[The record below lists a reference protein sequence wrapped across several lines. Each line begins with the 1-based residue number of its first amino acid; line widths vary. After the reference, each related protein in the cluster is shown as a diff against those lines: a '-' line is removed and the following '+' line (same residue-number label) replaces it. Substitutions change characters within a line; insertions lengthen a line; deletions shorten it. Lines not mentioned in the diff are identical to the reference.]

1 MMNPTINEQQQR
13 LIDDTGFAELNRAIV
28 ESATQ
33 SQNVKKKN
41 LLSQARVTNNI
52 RKKVRFPIKAT
63 PQQTLSMHVE
73 LWRKCPFNL
82 TNFSQL
88 VEDVNS
94 KERFNQ
100 YRGTIGVRKLL
111 SIDGPP
117 IQPIIDAN
125 IVPRMIE
132 FMRMEEE
139 PQMQV
144 EAAWVLTNVASGT
157 TAQTQIVMDKGA
169 IPWFSKILRS
179 NNKDLREQAIWALGN
194 ISGDSAI
201 NRNIALKHGV
211 LQPLLKIVDEPDAN
225 TNIIK
230 QGTWAIS
237 NLCRGRPI
245 PKAAYVKAA
254 IPTLFNA
261 LSSQTDS
268 ETLTDTAWAL
278 SYLSGYENTLGI
290 VMSCSNAV
298 PTLVSLLSH
307 ASLSIVIPCLRT
319 LGNIC
324 AGDEAQTDVVLN
336 CPDFLGKI
344 YELLQHTKK
353 SVRRESIWII
363 SNITAGSSIQIS
375 RLFQSYPFL
384 EKLISYIQNDSDEIK
399 KESLWV
405 FSNALKHGTINQS
418 AELCNAGILNCFIM
432 MLQTTNNASTLKV
445 TLDGLYQ
452 MLNLGKVMASAN
464 KSEQNLVL
472 TELEKAGALD
482 KYDTLQDFDDEDVY
496 NVVIKTA
503 KEFMPFIE
511 IRPRPTEEDDF
522 DLQDDDYDD
531 SDDDQN

>member
-1 MMNPTINEQQQR
+1 MNPPAHQPQPI
-13 LIDDTGFAELNRAIV
+13 IDDAGFAELNKAIV

-41 LLSQARVTNNI
+41 LLSQARFTNNI

-63 PQQTLSMHVE
+63 PQQTLSLHAE
-73 LWRKCPFNL
+73 LWKKCTFNL
-82 TNFSQL
+82 TNLSQL

-94 KERFNQ
+94 NERFNQ

-125 IVPRMIE
+125 LVPRMIE
-132 FMRMEEE
+132 FVKREDE
-139 PQMQV
+139 PQLQV

-157 TAQTQIVMDKGA
+157 TTQTQTVMDKGA
-169 IPWFSKILRS
+169 ITWFSKILRS

-225 TNIIK
+225 LNIIK

-245 PKAAYVKAA
+245 PKADYVKAA
-254 IPTLFNA
+254 IPTLFNV
-261 LSSQTDS
+261 LSSQSDS
-268 ETLTDTAWAL
+268 ETLTDAAWAL
-278 SYLSGYENTLGI
+278 SYLSGYEHTLDI
-290 VMSCSNAV
+290 VMSCSSAV

-307 ASLSIVIPCLRT
+307 SFLSIVIPCLRT

-344 YELLQHTKK
+344 YELLLHTKK

-363 SNITAGSSIQIS
+363 SNITAGSSNQIS
-375 RLFQSYPFL
+375 RLFQSYPFV

-405 FSNALKHGTINQS
+405 FSNALKHGSVDQS
-418 AELCNAGILNCFIM
+418 ADLCNVGVLNCFIF
-432 MLQTTNNASTLKV
+432 MLQTSNNASTLKV

-452 MLNLGKVMASAN
+452 MLNLGKVMASG
-464 KSEQNLVL
+464 KGSEKNEVL
-472 TELEKAGALD
+472 YELGKAGALD
-482 KYDTLQDFDDEDVY
+482 KYDTLQDFDDEYVY
-496 NVVIKTA
+496 NVVVKTA

-511 IRPRPTEEDDF
+511 IRPRPTEEEDF
-522 DLQDDDYDD
+522 DLEDDYNDDDDD
-531 SDDDQN
+531 EEN